1 MKVKLF
7 GEADLEPVKMNGERY
22 IGVALDFSPSS
33 RYALQWTVSNILRE
47 NDHLIVI
54 VVNKEPMLES
64 GRSALWQATGTPF
77 VPLAAAEN
85 PVNQQAYQL
94 KLDEE
99 ISKLLHEAAAK
110 KVVVVF
116 KIYWGDPKEKICNSV
131 VDAPLDFLIM
141 GCRGLSRLR
150 RSILG
155 SVSNYVSNNVP
166 CPVTIVKL
174 PPS

>member
-64 GRSALWQATGTPF
+64 GRSALWQATGTRKPST
-77 VPLAAAEN
+77 VPPPNYRIEAEN
-85 PVNQQAYQL
+85 SREVSDFFDLCVLL
-94 KLDEE
+94 K
-99 ISKLLHEAAAK
+99 
-110 KVVVVF
+110 
-116 KIYWGDPKEKICNSV
+116 
-131 VDAPLDFLIM
+131 
-141 GCRGLSRLR
+141 
-150 RSILG
+150 
-155 SVSNYVSNNVP
+155 
-166 CPVTIVKL
+166 
-174 PPS
+174 